1 MKFPLISIYTL
12 SNIIYHFSNIIL
24 IEQIK
29 SQLAQSIDLQS
40 KKGVFFSAFDAQGQL
55 LASNWV
61 IKTDRTL
68 ENILQ
73 SFYNGIL
80 KKIEPQTKSII
91 FDIVE
96 EIRQQNDPNTLKT
109 IPLDQY
115 WLFVVEWNGQNS
127 WVLLPNTQWA
137 TRIQDAVKAIKQKY
151 NLNGQVSF
159 WVFKTKKILI
169 QL

>member
-1 MKFPLISIYTL
+1 M
-12 SNIIYHFSNIIL
+12 
-24 IEQIK
+24 
-29 SQLAQSIDLQS
+29 
-40 KKGVFFSAFDAQGQL
+40 
-55 LASNWV
+55 
-61 IKTDRTL
+61 

-80 KKIEPQTKSII
+80 KKIEQQTKSII

>member
-1 MKFPLISIYTL
+1 M
-12 SNIIYHFSNIIL
+12 

-29 SQLAQSIDLQS
+29 TQLSQAINIQN
-40 KKGVFFSAFDAQGQL
+40 KTGVFFSAFDAQWKL

-68 ENILQ
+68 ENIIE

-80 KKIEPQTKSII
+80 KKIEEQTKSII

-96 EIRQQNDPNTLKT
+96 EIRLQNDPNVLVKL
-109 IPLDQY
+109 PLDQY
-115 WLFVVEWNGQNS
+115 GLFLVEWDGQNS
-127 WVLLPNTQWA
+127 WVLLPNTQWI
-137 TRIQDAVKAIKQKY
+137 TRIQDALWSIKKKY
-151 NLNGQVSF
+151 NLKNQVSVF
-159 WVFKTKKILI
+159 VFKTKKITV

>member
-1 MKFPLISIYTL
+1 M
-12 SNIIYHFSNIIL
+12 

-29 SQLAQSIDLQS
+29 AQLSQSINLQN
-40 KKGVFFSAFDAQGQL
+40 KTGVFFSAFDAQGQL

-73 SFYNGIL
+73 SFYNGIIQ
-80 KKIEPQTKSII
+80 KIETQVKSII

-96 EIRQQNDPNTLKT
+96 EIRLQNDPNVLVKL
-109 IPLDQY
+109 PLDQY
-115 WLFVVEWNGQNS
+115 GLFLVEWNGQNS
-127 WVLLPNTQWA
+127 WVLLPNTQWI
-137 TRIQDAVKAIKQKY
+137 TKIQEALWAIKKKY
-151 NLNGQVSF
+151 NLNGQVSVF
-159 WVFKTKKILI
+159 IFKTKKIPV

>member
-1 MKFPLISIYTL
+1 M
-12 SNIIYHFSNIIL
+12 

-29 SQLAQSIDLQS
+29 TQLSQSINLQD
-40 KKGVFFSAFDAQGQL
+40 KTGVFFSAFDAQGQL

-73 SFYNGIL
+73 SFYNGIIQ
-80 KKIEPQTKSII
+80 KIEGQIKSII

-96 EIRQQNDPNTLKT
+96 EIRLQNDPNALRN

-115 WLFVVEWNGQNS
+115 WLFLVEWNGQNS

-137 TRIQDAVKAIKQKY
+137 TRIQEAFWAIK
-151 NLNGQVSF
+151 
-159 WVFKTKKILI
+159 KK
-169 QL
+169 

>member
-1 MKFPLISIYTL
+1 M
-12 SNIIYHFSNIIL
+12 

-29 SQLAQSIDLQS
+29 TQLSQSINLQN
-40 KKGVFFSAFDAQGQL
+40 KTGVFFSAFDAQGQL

-73 SFYNGIL
+73 SFYNGIIQ
-80 KKIEPQTKSII
+80 KIEGQIKSII

-96 EIRQQNDPNTLKT
+96 EIRLQNDPNVLKKL
-109 IPLDQY
+109 PLDQY
-115 WLFVVEWNGQNS
+115 WLFLVEWNGQNS

-137 TRIQDAVKAIKQKY
+137 TNIKDAVQVIKKKY
-151 NLNGQVSF
+151 NLNWQVSAF
-159 WVFKTKKILI
+159 IFKTRKIVV

>member
-1 MKFPLISIYTL
+1 
-12 SNIIYHFSNIIL
+12 
-24 IEQIK
+24 
-29 SQLAQSIDLQS
+29 
-40 KKGVFFSAFDAQGQL
+40 
-55 LASNWV
+55 
-61 IKTDRTL
+61 L

-115 WLFVVEWNGQNS
+115 
-127 WVLLPNTQWA
+127 
-137 TRIQDAVKAIKQKY
+137 
-151 NLNGQVSF
+151 
-159 WVFKTKKILI
+159 
-169 QL
+169 

>member
-1 MKFPLISIYTL
+1 M
-12 SNIIYHFSNIIL
+12 

-29 SQLAQSIDLQS
+29 TQLSQSINIQN
-40 KKGVFFSAFDAQGQL
+40 KTGVFFSAFDAQGQL

-73 SFYNGIL
+73 SFYNGIIQ
-80 KKIEPQTKSII
+80 KIEGQIKSII

-96 EIRQQNDPNTLKT
+96 EIRLQNDPNALRN

-115 WLFVVEWNGQNS
+115 WLFLVEWNGQNS

-137 TRIQDAVKAIKQKY
+137 TRIQEAFWAIKKKY
-151 NLNGQVSF
+151 NLNGQVSVF
-159 WVFKTKKILI
+159 VFKTKKITV

>member
-1 MKFPLISIYTL
+1 M
-12 SNIIYHFSNIIL
+12 

-29 SQLAQSIDLQS
+29 AQLAQSIDIQS
-40 KKGVFFSAFDAQGQL
+40 KKGVFFSAFDAQWQL

-68 ENILQ
+68 ENIIQ

-115 WLFVVEWNGQNS
+115 GLFLVEWNGQNS

-137 TRIQDAVKAIKQKY
+137 TRIQDAFKAIKAKY
-151 NLNGQVSF
+151 NLNGQVSV
-159 WVFKTKKILI
+159 WIFKTRKILI

>member
-1 MKFPLISIYTL
+1 M
-12 SNIIYHFSNIIL
+12 

-29 SQLAQSIDLQS
+29 AQLSQSINLQN
-40 KKGVFFSAFDAQGQL
+40 KTGVFFSAFDAQWQL
-55 LASNWV
+55 LASNGV

-73 SFYNGIL
+73 SFYNGIIQ
-80 KKIEPQTKSII
+80 KIEGQVKNII

-96 EIRQQNDPNTLKT
+96 EIRLQNDPNVIKKL
-109 IPLDQY
+109 PLDQY
-115 WLFVVEWNGQNS
+115 WLFLVEWNGQNS

-137 TRIQDAVKAIKQKY
+137 TNISDAVRAIKKKY
-151 NLNGQVSF
+151 NLNGQVSIF
-159 WVFKTKKILI
+159 VFKTRKIVV

>member
-1 MKFPLISIYTL
+1 M
-12 SNIIYHFSNIIL
+12 

-29 SQLAQSIDLQS
+29 TQLSQSINIQN
-40 KKGVFFSAFDAQGQL
+40 KTGVFFSAFDAQWNL

-80 KKIEPQTKSII
+80 KKIENQTKSII

-96 EIRQQNDPNTLKT
+96 EIRLQNDPNVLVKL
-109 IPLDQY
+109 PLDQY
-115 WLFVVEWNGQNS
+115 WLFLVEWEWQNS
-127 WVLLPNTQWA
+127 WVLLPNTQWV
-137 TRIQDAVKAIKQKY
+137 TRIQDALWAIKKKY
-151 NLNGQVSF
+151 NLKNQVSVF
-159 WVFKTKKILI
+159 VFKTKKILV

>member
-1 MKFPLISIYTL
+1 M
-12 SNIIYHFSNIIL
+12 

-29 SQLAQSIDLQS
+29 TQLSQSINLQD
-40 KKGVFFSAFDAQGQL
+40 KTGVFFSAFDAQGQL

-73 SFYNGIL
+73 SFYNGIIQ
-80 KKIEPQTKSII
+80 KIEGQIKSII

-96 EIRQQNDPNTLKT
+96 EIRLQNDPNVLVKL
-109 IPLDQY
+109 PLDQY
-115 WLFVVEWNGQNS
+115 WLFLVEWNGQNS
-127 WVLLPNTQWA
+127 WVLLPNTQWV
-137 TRIQDAVKAIKQKY
+137 TKIQEALWAIKKKY
-151 NLNGQVSF
+151 NLNGQVSVF
-159 WVFKTKKILI
+159 VFKTKKIAV